1 MGWRDFIAV
10 VLIVFLSLWGMLY
23 LEADLAR
30 YFLLEL
36 FVILLLVIIASGILY
51 GIATEKDWAWSAMT
65 AFFAFALINTVLVFM
80 ATRNTTPFFLTLF
93 VNIVG
98 FILCAARAVKLEVIP
113 GNSGM
118 PAPNEREEQIPDLP
132 PMHVYPAKESDLVGH
147 IDVDEEPEDRIYESD
162 LIYHVE
168 IEPDASSLVEL
179 ETYREEPV
187 FEKLAMKF
195 SKKRAAGKKKPS
207 AGKKKPRKKKR

>member
-1 MGWRDFIAV
+1 MDGKDFIAV

-23 LEADLAR
+23 LEADLVE

-65 AFFAFALINTVLVFM
+65 AFFAFALVNTVIVFM

-98 FILCAARAVKLEVIP
+98 FTLCAARAVSLEVIP
-113 GNSGM
+113 GSTGM
-118 PAPNEREEQIPDLP
+118 PAPDEREEQIPDLP
-132 PMHVYPAKESDLVGH
+132 PMPVYH
-147 IDVDEEPEDRIYESD
+147 IDESD
-162 LIYHVE
+162 LIDHVE
-168 IEPDASSLVEL
+168 VEPEASPLVEL
-179 ETYREEPV
+179 ETYRKEPV
-187 FEKLAMKF
+187 FEKLSMKF
-195 SKKRAAGKKKPS
+195 SKKRAAGKKTPS
-207 AGKKKPRKKKR
+207 AGKKKIERSSKSPNSNKNLAKQKKKKR